1 MVEWSANTSQ
11 KTPSSPDPRPPKT
24 LRNRNRAIVQPPP
37 ALRFAVDVVSIA
49 YRSPHR
55 RPPLRSMR
63 TDRLTLGR
71 PRPPIADF
79 WATAEHTTWLHRAFR
94 WHVPRKCHAVPPLES
109 LTTLAHVPPLSTRSR
124 FGPSRNRRPP
134 SHRTSQRLPRRRRPR
149 RRTRPPFPC
158 RDEFTFRKIRTDQ
171 REKIFGR
178 TVSLRHNRG
187 DSEEISED
195 TFIRAHRWARH
206 ILELPLAGDLGFNS
220 FSSTG
225 LNWPA
230 TSVRPTPTRRVA
242 TAKPRSPSRRANHSP
257 ASGRS

>member
-1 MVEWSANTSQ
+1 
-11 KTPSSPDPRPPKT
+11 
-24 LRNRNRAIVQPPP
+24 
-37 ALRFAVDVVSIA
+37 
-49 YRSPHR
+49 
-55 RPPLRSMR
+55 MR

-158 RDEFTFRKIRTDQ
+158 RDEFTFRKITTGH

-178 TVSLRHNRG
+178 TVSLRRNRG
-187 DSEEISED
+187 DAEKITHD
-195 TFIRAHRWARH
+195 TLIRAHRGLATFRGHSSLATSLSMVSQARPRAGLQPPFGQRQPDAWPRQNHARH
-206 ILELPLAGDLGFNS
+206 PVAPSTHPHQGSLDLTPLAQPSALGPKHFPCAS
-220 FSSTG
+220 GPPSPMSYPPCP
-225 LNWPA
+225 LP
-230 TSVRPTPTRRVA
+230 RPIL
-242 TAKPRSPSRRANHSP
+242 PRS
-257 ASGRS
+257 